1 MDSIAVIKPEMG
13 VLSQERLS
21 LSPFGALSQAFAEEL
36 LARAERV
43 EGQWSQVP
51 LDLLQE
57 GENQPASPPVRPV
70 IQVDLKLV
78 LEALRKEKNRSEQ
91 QRTTERIVER
101 ILQRRE
107 TVIKPAPSKQSE
119 VEKPQA
125 PQHTTQ
131 IQQNIYQI
139 LNQILRVQRPDRTS
153 GEQLLRQPLETMPAK
168 AGRPGQLG
176 RQAAVFSQ
184 TLRVLREEGKAFPA
198 PQTADR
204 QAAGWS
210 AMPGNIPA
218 ERNTTPL
225 DLTHREEEAG
235 TETATKSGQQAAAQ
249 LLRTAERLERVLR
262 TEAAQTEETIKK
274 ETKTMPI
281 VQKMGP
287 NQEHDLPERSAHRE
301 QSTGSLHTSEP
312 VSGKKQA
319 QASDA
324 IHTAARQLEQL
335 TRQGAEGDKK
345 QQISAPHPLQT
356 GQRTEQSQP
365 VTARDIRTV
374 TVEKAGKLD
383 GKPAPAATTAPLP
396 GVELTHRTEE
406 EKEAQKPPVQSVEK
420 DRKAEQS
427 QPVTVRDILTVTA
440 KTANPAASESAPAA
454 AMAPLSGVELTHWT
468 EEEKEVQTPPV
479 RPVEKGKTAKHSQP
493 VTARDI
499 RTVTAEK
506 ASLTVG
512 EPAPAAAMAP
522 LSGVE
527 LTHRAEEE
535 KEVQTP
541 PVQPV
546 EKGRTAEHSQPVTAR
561 DIRTVT
567 AETANP
573 AVSEPVPATTAHLP
587 GVELTHRTEEE
598 QEAQTPP
605 AQPKEKGQTAK
616 HSQPVTARDI
626 RTVAAETASPAASK
640 PSPVA
645 TTASLPGVELT
656 HQTEEE
662 KEAQTLPIQPM
673 EKGRNAEHSQ
683 PVTARDIRTVAAEKT
698 SPAASEPAPA
708 VKTVP
713 LPGVELTYRTEE
725 EQEAQTPPVQP
736 VERGRN
742 AEHSQPVTARDIR
755 TVSAEKTSPMA
766 SEPTPTATAPLPG
779 VELTHRTEEEKEVK
793 TPPAQL
799 KEKGQTAEH
808 IQPVTAR
815 DIRTVMAEIASPAA
829 SELTPTATAPLPGV
843 ELTHRT
849 EEKETQPPTVQQVQ
863 KSISRTEQNHPAA
876 LRDIR
881 TGKRLSHVQRT
892 TSSNLQSPVF
902 AGGADA
908 APTSVVSR
916 MAQQSQPSGP
926 IQGGLSPTAMPMGPE
941 LTLRTGEAPAGQ
953 QFSAGMEHP
962 QLPDKRVQR
971 ESPLTVAAEDIRVG
985 RRFTKVYTP
994 LGAEAE
1000 EEPSLAGVLPPLTLE
1015 ERQTSPGQLVGET
1028 PRNIQRRSS
1037 ARRAETASQPVELTY
1052 GPSQQPA
1059 EQAPAQTSKKADGQ
1073 GESDYVRNLPDWAR
1087 RFLKESWSGHAGT
1100 QEMSVARNIST
1111 QQGGEE
1117 TVQWTAPNYRPAPPM
1132 DHREKRQEEPKRPQ
1146 QVHISEAEIQRTADR
1161 VYRIL
1166 EDRIREERIRL
1177 GF

>member
-91 QRTTERIVER
+91 QRATERIVER

-107 TVIKPAPSKQSE
+107 TLRETVIKPAPSEQSE

-139 LNQILRVQRPDRTS
+139 LNQILRVQRPDGTW
-153 GEQLLRQPLETMPAK
+153 GEQLLRQPSETMPAK
-168 AGRPGQLG
+168 TGRPGQLG

-184 TLRVLREEGKAFPA
+184 TLRVLREEGKAFPV

-204 QAAGWS
+204 QTAGWS
-210 AMPGNIPA
+210 AVPGNVPA
-218 ERNTTPL
+218 ERSTTPL

-235 TETATKSGQQAAAQ
+235 TETATKSGQQAAVQ

-383 GKPAPAATTAPLP
+383 GKPAPAATTAHLPSVELTHRTEEEKEVQTPPVQPMEKRRKAEQSQPVTARDIRTVAAEKAGQPDREPAQTATTAPLP

-406 EKEAQKPPVQSVEK
+406 EKEDQMS
-420 DRKAEQS
+420 
-427 QPVTVRDILTVTA
+427 
-440 KTANPAASESAPAA
+440 
-454 AMAPLSGVELTHWT
+454 
-468 EEEKEVQTPPV
+468 
-479 RPVEKGKTAKHSQP
+479 
-493 VTARDI
+493 
-499 RTVTAEK
+499 
-506 ASLTVG
+506 
-512 EPAPAAAMAP
+512 
-522 LSGVE
+522 
-527 LTHRAEEE
+527 
-535 KEVQTP
+535 

-546 EKGRTAEHSQPVTAR
+546 EKGRNAEHSQPVTAR
-561 DIRTVT
+561 DIRMVT
-567 AETANP
+567 AETASQ

-598 QEAQTPP
+598 
-605 AQPKEKGQTAK
+605 
-616 HSQPVTARDI
+616 
-626 RTVAAETASPAASK
+626 
-640 PSPVA
+640 
-645 TTASLPGVELT
+645 
-656 HQTEEE
+656 
-662 KEAQTLPIQPM
+662 KEAPIPPVQPM
-673 EKGRNAEHSQ
+673 EKGRKAEHSQ
-683 PVTARDIRTVAAEKT
+683 PVTARDIRTVTAEPASPAVNEPALAAITVPLPSVELTHRTEEEQEAQTPLAQPKEKGQT
-698 SPAASEPAPA
+698 AEYSQPVTARDIRTVMAETASPAASEPTPTATA
-708 VKTVP
+708 P
-713 LPGVELTYRTEE
+713 LPGVELTHRTEE

-766 SEPTPTATAPLPG
+766 SGPAPAATTAPLPG
-779 VELTHRTEEEKEVK
+779 VELTHRMEEEKEVQ
-793 TPPAQL
+793 TPPVQPV
-799 KEKGQTAEH
+799 KKGQAAEYS
-808 IQPVTAR
+808 QPVTAR
-815 DIRTVMAEIASPAA
+815 DIRTVSAETANPTDSEPAPAS
-829 SELTPTATAPLPGV
+829 TAAPLPGV

-849 EEKETQPPTVQQVQ
+849 EEKETQPPTVQQAQ

-902 AGGADA
+902 AGGADT

-962 QLPDKRVQR
+962 QLPGERVQR

-1000 EEPSLAGVLPPLTLE
+1000 EEPGPAGVLPPLTLE
-1015 ERQTSPGQLVGET
+1015 ERQTSPGQPVGET
-1028 PRNIQRRSS
+1028 PRNIQRRSA

>member
-91 QRTTERIVER
+91 QRATERIVER

-107 TVIKPAPSKQSE
+107 TLRETVIKPAPSEQSE

-139 LNQILRVQRPDRTS
+139 LNQILRVQRPDGTW
-153 GEQLLRQPLETMPAK
+153 GEQLLRQPSETMPAK
-168 AGRPGQLG
+168 TGRPGQLG

-184 TLRVLREEGKAFPA
+184 TLRVLREEGKAFPV

-204 QAAGWS
+204 QTAGWS
-210 AMPGNIPA
+210 AVPGNVPA
-218 ERNTTPL
+218 ERSTTPL

-235 TETATKSGQQAAAQ
+235 TETATKSGQQAAVQ

-383 GKPAPAATTAPLP
+383 GKPAPAATTAHLPSVELTHRTEEEKEVQTPPVQPMEKRRKAEQSQPVTARDIRTVAAEKAGQPDREPAQTATTAPLP

-406 EKEAQKPPVQSVEK
+406 EKEDQMS
-420 DRKAEQS
+420 
-427 QPVTVRDILTVTA
+427 
-440 KTANPAASESAPAA
+440 
-454 AMAPLSGVELTHWT
+454 
-468 EEEKEVQTPPV
+468 
-479 RPVEKGKTAKHSQP
+479 
-493 VTARDI
+493 
-499 RTVTAEK
+499 
-506 ASLTVG
+506 
-512 EPAPAAAMAP
+512 
-522 LSGVE
+522 
-527 LTHRAEEE
+527 
-535 KEVQTP
+535 

-546 EKGRTAEHSQPVTAR
+546 EKGRNAEHSQPVTAR
-561 DIRTVT
+561 DIRMVT
-567 AETANP
+567 AETASQ

-598 QEAQTPP
+598 
-605 AQPKEKGQTAK
+605 
-616 HSQPVTARDI
+616 
-626 RTVAAETASPAASK
+626 
-640 PSPVA
+640 
-645 TTASLPGVELT
+645 
-656 HQTEEE
+656 
-662 KEAQTLPIQPM
+662 KEAPIPPVQPM
-673 EKGRNAEHSQ
+673 EKGR
-683 PVTARDIRTVAAEKT
+683 K
-698 SPAASEPAPA
+698 
-708 VKTVP
+708 
-713 LPGVELTYRTEE
+713 
-725 EQEAQTPPVQP
+725 
-736 VERGRN
+736 

-766 SEPTPTATAPLPG
+766 SGPAPAATTAPLPG
-779 VELTHRTEEEKEVK
+779 VELTHRMEEEKEVQ
-793 TPPAQL
+793 TPPVQPV
-799 KEKGQTAEH
+799 KKGQAAEYS
-808 IQPVTAR
+808 QPVTAR
-815 DIRTVMAEIASPAA
+815 DIRTVSAETANPTDSEPAPAS
-829 SELTPTATAPLPGV
+829 TAAPLPGV

-849 EEKETQPPTVQQVQ
+849 EEKETQPPTVQQAQ

-902 AGGADA
+902 AGGADT

-962 QLPDKRVQR
+962 QLPGERVQR

-1000 EEPSLAGVLPPLTLE
+1000 EEPGPAGVLPPLTLE
-1015 ERQTSPGQLVGET
+1015 ERQTSPGQPVGET
-1028 PRNIQRRSS
+1028 PRNIQRRSA

>member
-91 QRTTERIVER
+91 QRATERIVER

-107 TVIKPAPSKQSE
+107 TLRETVIKPAPAEQSK

-139 LNQILRVQRPDRTS
+139 LNQILRVQRPDGAS
-153 GEQLLRQPLETMPAK
+153 GEQLLRQPSETMPAK
-168 AGRPGQLG
+168 TGRPGQLG

-204 QAAGWS
+204 QTAGWS
-210 AMPGNIPA
+210 AMPGNVPA
-218 ERNTTPL
+218 ERSTTPL

-235 TETATKSGQQAAAQ
+235 TETATKSGQQAAVQ

-406 EKEAQKPPVQSVEK
+406 EKEVQMPLVQPVEK
-420 DRKAEQS
+420 DRKAEQ
-427 QPVTVRDILTVTA
+427 
-440 KTANPAASESAPAA
+440 
-454 AMAPLSGVELTHWT
+454 
-468 EEEKEVQTPPV
+468 
-479 RPVEKGKTAKHSQP
+479 SQP

-499 RTVTAEK
+499 RTVTAET
-506 ASLTVG
+506 ANRAVS
-512 EPAPAAAMAP
+512 EPVPAAMAP

-541 PVQPV
+541 PVRPV
-546 EKGRTAEHSQPVTAR
+546 EKGKKAEQSQPVTVR

-567 AETANP
+567 AEKVSP
-573 AVSEPVPATTAHLP
+573 AASESAPATTAHLP

-605 AQPKEKGQTAK
+605 
-616 HSQPVTARDI
+616 V
-626 RTVAAETASPAASK
+626 
-640 PSPVA
+640 
-645 TTASLPGVELT
+645 
-656 HQTEEE
+656 
-662 KEAQTLPIQPM
+662 QPM
-673 EKGRNAEHSQ
+673 KKYQTAEHSQ
-683 PVTARDIRTVAAEKT
+683 PVTARDIRTVTTEQSGPAAGELAPASATAPLPGVELAHRTEEEKEVQAPPVQPVEKGRTAEHSQPVTARDIRTATAEKT
-698 SPAASEPAPA
+698 SPMASEPAPA

-713 LPGVELTYRTEE
+713 LPGVELT
-725 EQEAQTPPVQP
+725 
-736 VERGRN
+736 
-742 AEHSQPVTARDIR
+742 
-755 TVSAEKTSPMA
+755 
-766 SEPTPTATAPLPG
+766 
-779 VELTHRTEEEKEVK
+779 HRTEEEKESQI
-793 TPPAQL
+793 PPAQPM
-799 KEKGQTAEH
+799 EKGRKAEH
-808 IQPVTAR
+808 IHRFEENCPDWAVEE
-815 DIRTVMAEIASPAA
+815 ITVENLAECAEMDLEWNRLYRQERENGA
-829 SELTPTATAPLPGV
+829 
-843 ELTHRT
+843 
-849 EEKETQPPTVQQVQ
+849 ETTQ
-863 KSISRTEQNHPAA
+863 
-876 LRDIR
+876 
-881 TGKRLSHVQRT
+881 
-892 TSSNLQSPVF
+892 
-902 AGGADA
+902 
-908 APTSVVSR
+908 SR
-916 MAQQSQPSGP
+916 MDGRHAMSKAFAHYDAL
-926 IQGGLSPTAMPMGPE
+926 GLTG
-941 LTLRTGEAPAGQ
+941 LLLRTGGRVVAFTMGSPIGADTFDIHFEKAYGEIQGAYAMINRA
-953 QFSAGMEHP
+953 FARWIRDHYP
-962 QLPDKRVQR
+962 QVCYLNR
-971 ESPLTVAAEDIRVG
+971 EDDMG
-985 RRFTKVYTP
+985 
-994 LGAEAE
+994 
-1000 EEPSLAGVLPPLTLE
+1000 LE
-1015 ERQTSPGQLVGET
+1015 GLR
-1028 PRNIQRRSS
+1028 
-1037 ARRAETASQPVELTY
+1037 
-1052 GPSQQPA
+1052 
-1059 EQAPAQTSKKADGQ
+1059 KA
-1073 GESDYVRNLPDWAR
+1073 
-1087 RFLKESWSGHAGT
+1087 KESYYPDCMVEKYT
-1100 QEMSVARNIST
+1100 LVRPMS
-1111 QQGGEE
+1111 
-1117 TVQWTAPNYRPAPPM
+1117 
-1132 DHREKRQEEPKRPQ
+1132 
-1146 QVHISEAEIQRTADR
+1146 
-1161 VYRIL
+1161 
-1166 EDRIREERIRL
+1166 
-1177 GF
+1177 

>member
-57 GENQPASPPVRPV
+57 GENQPAAPPVRPV

-107 TVIKPAPSKQSE
+107 TLRETVIKPAPSEQSE

-139 LNQILRVQRPDRTS
+139 LNQILRVQRPDGTW
-153 GEQLLRQPLETMPAK
+153 GEQLLRQPSETMPAK
-168 AGRPGQLG
+168 TGRPGQLG

-204 QAAGWS
+204 QTAGWS
-210 AMPGNIPA
+210 AVPGNVPA
-218 ERNTTPL
+218 ERSTTPL
-225 DLTHREEEAG
+225 DLTHREKEAG
-235 TETATKSGQQAAAQ
+235 TETATKSGQQAAVQ

-440 KTANPAASESAPAA
+440 KTANPAASESASAA
-454 AMAPLSGVELTHWT
+454 AMVPLSGVELTHWT

-479 RPVEKGKTAKHSQP
+479 RPVEKGKKAEQSQP
-493 VTARDI
+493 VTVRDI

-506 ASLTVG
+506 VSPAAS
-512 EPAPAAAMAP
+512 ESAPAAAMAP

-535 KEVQTP
+535 KEVQT
-541 PVQPV
+541 
-546 EKGRTAEHSQPVTAR
+546 
-561 DIRTVT
+561 
-567 AETANP
+567 
-573 AVSEPVPATTAHLP
+573 
-587 GVELTHRTEEE
+587 
-598 QEAQTPP
+598 
-605 AQPKEKGQTAK
+605 
-616 HSQPVTARDI
+616 
-626 RTVAAETASPAASK
+626 
-640 PSPVA
+640 
-645 TTASLPGVELT
+645 
-656 HQTEEE
+656 
-662 KEAQTLPIQPM
+662 LPIQPM
-673 EKGRNAEHSQ
+673 EK
-683 PVTARDIRTVAAEKT
+683 
-698 SPAASEPAPA
+698 
-708 VKTVP
+708 
-713 LPGVELTYRTEE
+713 
-725 EQEAQTPPVQP
+725 
-736 VERGRN
+736 GRN

-892 TSSNLQSPVF
+892 TSSNLQSPVM
-902 AGGADA
+902 AGVVDT

-962 QLPDKRVQR
+962 QLPGERVQR

-1028 PRNIQRRSS
+1028 PRNIQRRSA

-1052 GPSQQPA
+1052 GPSQQPE
-1059 EQAPAQTSKKADGQ
+1059 EQAPAQATKKADSQ

>member
-235 TETATKSGQQAAAQ
+235 TETATKSGQQAAVQ

-440 KTANPAASESAPAA
+440 KTANPAASESASAA
-454 AMAPLSGVELTHWT
+454 AMVPLSGVELTHWT

-479 RPVEKGKTAKHSQP
+479 RPVEKGKKAEQSQP
-493 VTARDI
+493 VTVRDI

-506 ASLTVG
+506 VSPAAS
-512 EPAPAAAMAP
+512 ESAPAAAMAP

-527 LTHRAEEE
+527 LTHRTEEE
-535 KEVQTP
+535 QEAQTP

-546 EKGRTAEHSQPVTAR
+546 EKGQKTEHSQPVTAR
-561 DIRTVT
+561 DIRTMP
-567 AETANP
+567 AEKAGQPDRESAP
-573 AVSEPVPATTAHLP
+573 AATTAHLP

-598 QEAQTPP
+598 KESQIPP
-605 AQPKEKGQTAK
+605 V
-616 HSQPVTARDI
+616 QPV
-626 RTVAAETASPAASK
+626 
-640 PSPVA
+640 
-645 TTASLPGVELT
+645 
-656 HQTEEE
+656 
-662 KEAQTLPIQPM
+662 

-683 PVTARDIRTVAAEKT
+683 PVTVRDIRTVAAEKT
-698 SPAASEPAPA
+698 SPTVNEPAPA
-708 VKTVP
+708 AITDP
-713 LPGVELTYRTEE
+713 LPGVELTHRTEE
-725 EQEAQTPPVQP
+725 EKEVQTPPVQP

-755 TVSAEKTSPMA
+755 TVSAEKTSPMVSGPA
-766 SEPTPTATAPLPG
+766 PAATTAPLPG
-779 VELTHRTEEEKEVK
+779 VELTHRMEEEKEVK

-799 KEKGQTAEH
+799 KEKGRTAEH

-1015 ERQTSPGQLVGET
+1015 ERQTSQGQPVGET
-1028 PRNIQRRSS
+1028 PRNIQRRSA

-1059 EQAPAQTSKKADGQ
+1059 EQAPAQATKKADSQ